1 MNALRTCRRAV
12 AWLAALATVALWQ
25 APAAA
30 EPLAAD
36 APVEPPAL
44 MADVL
49 AVDVTS
55 PAAVTR
61 LVIRS
66 TTDALVQRQL
76 EDDRRTLLH
85 HAYTPRPPT
94 WIQLASTINLGDF
107 PTLDDPLG
115 RAERELQTL
124 EWLIE
129 QRRLEK
135 TPLGAA
141 LQNADGSVEGGPTLL
156 DVMRRLLPGTWIPWL
171 KANRDLLLAGGT
183 LLLVALWIGAAFD
196 RRGGNRRV
204 ARRSSAA
211 GVPVSNGAA
220 PDALANASAEE
231 QAAAPRRRR
240 RRRRRGGL
248 AHASRRRR
256 RSKALPWWVRW
267 FSPSRGV

>member
-1 MNALRTCRRAV
+1 MTALCSWRRTV

-30 EPLAAD
+30 DPLSAD
-36 APVEPPAL
+36 AAIEPPAL
-44 MADVL
+44 VGDPL

-55 PAAVTR
+55 PAAVTQ
-61 LVIRS
+61 LVTRS

-129 QRRLEK
+129 QRRLER

-141 LQNADGSVEGGPTLL
+141 LHNADGSAEGGPTLL

-171 KANRDLLLAGGT
+171 KTNRDPLLAGGT
-183 LLLVALWIGAAFD
+183 LLLLALWIGAAFD
-196 RRGGNRRV
+196 RRRGSRPV
-204 ARRSSAA
+204 SRRSSAA
-211 GVPVSNGAA
+211 GVRVADGAA
-220 PDALANASAEE
+220 PE
-231 QAAAPRRRR
+231 
-240 RRRRRGGL
+240 
-248 AHASRRRR
+248 
-256 RSKALPWWVRW
+256 
-267 FSPSRGV
+267 